1 MFLIP
6 LDWSLENDKFCV
18 IYILPNKKR
27 EIDQRKFFSHSSGC
41 VLLLIVVLICISL
54 ALYINDLKHLF
65 TIL

>member
-1 MFLIP
+1 MSLMP

-27 EIDQRKFFSHSSGC
+27 EIDQNNFFSHSSGC

-54 ALYINDLKHLF
+54 VVNMNDLKHLF
-65 TIL
+65 TSM